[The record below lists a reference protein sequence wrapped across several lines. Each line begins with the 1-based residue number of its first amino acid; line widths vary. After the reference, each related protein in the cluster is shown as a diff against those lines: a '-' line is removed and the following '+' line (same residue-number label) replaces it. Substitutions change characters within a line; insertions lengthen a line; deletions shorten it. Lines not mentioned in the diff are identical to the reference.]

1 MQPLNSTLTLLALLA
16 LPLST
21 VAAEQPAKSDNP
33 SVRMTTSMGVIEIE
47 LEAKKAPVTVKNFLI
62 NVNSGFYNGTIFH
75 RVIPGFMVQGGGM
88 LPGVKEKP
96 AGAKIQNEAD
106 NGLKNLTGTLAMART
121 SDPHSASAQFFINT
135 VDNTFLNHRGRDPQG
150 WGYAVFGKVTKGMDV
165 VKKIEAVQT
174 GNADMHQNVP
184 VKDVVLTK
192 MEIIKAAEPAK
203 AGAMK
208 K

>member
-1 MQPLNSTLTLLALLA
+1 MKPLNSTLTLLALLA

-47 LEAKKAPVTVKNFLI
+47 LEAKKAPVTVKNFLA

-88 LPGVKEKP
+88 LPGMKEKP

-174 GNADMHQNVP
+174 GNAGMHQNVP

-203 AGAMK
+203 AGAMNK
-208 K
+208 

>member
-1 MQPLNSTLTLLALLA
+1 MKPAVLALLAIFA

-21 VAAEQPAKSDNP
+21 TAADQPAKSANP
-33 SVRMTTSMGVIEIE
+33 NVRMVTSMGVIEIE
-47 LEAKKAPVTVKNFLI
+47 LDAKRAPVTVKNFLGYVD
-62 NVNSGFYNGTIFH
+62 NGFYNGTIFH

-88 LPGVKEKP
+88 LPGMKEKP

-106 NGLKNLTGTLAMART
+106 NGLKNLTGTIAMART

-135 VDNTFLNHRGRDPQG
+135 VDNGFLDHRGKNPQG

-174 GNADMHQNVP
+174 SNAGMHQNVP
-184 VKDVVLTK
+184 VKDVILTK
-192 MEIIKAAEPAK
+192 VERINTATAPAK
-203 AGAMK
+203 QK
-208 K
+208 